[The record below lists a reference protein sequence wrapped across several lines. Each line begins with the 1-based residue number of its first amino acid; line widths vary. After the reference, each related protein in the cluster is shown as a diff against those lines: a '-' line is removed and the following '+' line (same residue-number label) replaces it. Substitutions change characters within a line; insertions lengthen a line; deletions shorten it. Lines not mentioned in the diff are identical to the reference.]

1 MRAGIAATIGAA
13 ILWGSSFPVT
23 KLGLPFFG
31 DALFFAA
38 IRLSIATIF
47 ALILLRFLGRLN
59 WRIFRSPLIWILGLT
74 NALGIT
80 LQNYGLEITTASKT
94 ALLVD
99 INVVI
104 VAILSFWLFKER
116 FGVRK
121 VGGVLAGVVGIIFL
135 TYSPNLAL
143 HQEQLLGDIIVFLSG
158 CSYALFIV
166 FMKKGVEIYEPFEL
180 TVSAIALSALMLLI
194 VSAVMIPTG
203 QMNTRIEIDAL
214 APLLYLAIICT
225 TIAYY
230 LWAFGLKH
238 MSATVSSTI
247 LLFEVVS
254 ALLLSYLLL
263 GERMTYLMM
272 IGAFLI
278 ILAIVIVSK
287 SGNEKRTGDYAS
299 SYRMI

>member
-47 ALILLRFLGRLN
+47 AFILLRFLGRLN
-59 WRIFRSPLIWILGLT
+59 WRIFRSPLIWLLGLT

-116 FGVRK
+116 FKARK
-121 VGGVLAGVVGIIFL
+121 VGGVLAGVVGIILL

-166 FMKKGVEIYEPFEL
+166 FMKKGVEIYKPFEL

-203 QMNTRIEIDAL
+203 HMNTRIEIDAL
-214 APLLYLAIICT
+214 APLLFLAIICT

-272 IGAFLI
+272 IGAFFI

-299 SYRMI
+299 S